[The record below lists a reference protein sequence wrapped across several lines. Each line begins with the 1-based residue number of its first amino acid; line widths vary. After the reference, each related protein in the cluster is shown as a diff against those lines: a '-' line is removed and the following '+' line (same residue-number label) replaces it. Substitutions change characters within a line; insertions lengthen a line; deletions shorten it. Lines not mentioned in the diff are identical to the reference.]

1 MPESFWA
8 EHILV
13 TAAARTSAL
22 ISTAAMHTPLPIR
35 VIRVISSERNRLPLF
50 TQVQTFRRVA
60 LSDVTGQYRK
70 WTKDH
75 AYP

>member
-1 MPESFWA
+1 MA
-8 EHILV
+8 
-13 TAAARTSAL
+13 SASL
-22 ISTAAMHTPLPIR
+22 RDAVLGICRKR
-35 VIRVISSERNRLPLF
+35 VIHVISSVRKRLPLF